1 MGSQGDIRLGIHNKG
16 DRQMKKKKWIKAGVL
31 TAAFFLALVISSL
44 ITNRGTADL
53 TIDLGDPTLPRVSF
67 TVGGKNVNTLAGFVD
82 DMDITAMRD
91 TITPVESN
99 GTLKMT
105 LQKDGNDIK
114 EVHYEVYSLDG
125 EEIYEKSEVK
135 DLSEDAL
142 TLDLNQALEKSQSEA
157 VLKVILK
164 LDKKTVSYYTRIV
177 KPDDLAVTECLKFAE
192 NFHSMTFNKK
202 SEPELLNYLEPN
214 EEGDNTTFQ
223 TVTIHSNTFHVT
235 WGDLKPE
242 VSSDVEWSIK
252 ESNTVYTSLLA
263 SYQVTCTGD
272 ADEVETYNIKEFFR
286 VRFSEDEVYLLDY
299 NRSMD
304 QVFNGNKKVLNEN
317 GILLGIAPSNI
328 SYETNKDGTI
338 VSFVQERDLWTYNKN
353 ADELSLVFSFANRE
367 GHDVRSRYDQHAVRI
382 ISMEKDGSTS
392 FAVYGYM
399 NRGNHE
405 GEVGVAIYYFDIEKN
420 AVEEKAFIP
429 SNKSFVM
436 AEDELGKMVYYSHE
450 REMLYVLAGGTLYQV
465 NLEKNKQEILA
476 KDLKEGQYT
485 ASDDGHLLAY
495 QTSGSLEDAKEITVL
510 NLKTGKE
517 QKVEA
522 AQGESVRP
530 LGFVINDFIYGCQR
544 SSDKGK
550 TSAGEDI
557 LPMYKLEIR
566 DSKNK
571 VVKTYAEENT
581 FISDVFIESNLVT
594 LNRVVKS
601 GKAYTVTEQDYI
613 SNNEERKES
622 NIFLESFTTEL
633 KEKQMRLTYAD
644 GISDQSPKILRPKQ
658 VMLDEPVT
666 IAFDGK
672 VKSDKYY
679 VYGMGELVAIYDK
692 ASYAIQKAADV
703 SGVVISS
710 KQSYIWEKGNRDLV
724 YYTDMEAFKK
734 GDGQTSFEACE
745 KQMEKYKAKRVNLT
759 GCTLDQVLYVIN
771 KGIPVIAMAGPDHAV
786 LLTGYS
792 TTDVT
797 YIDPD
802 NGEEHTV
809 SVNEMETMVGQSGNT
824 FIGYVK

>member
-1 MGSQGDIRLGIHNKG
+1 
-16 DRQMKKKKWIKAGVL
+16 MKKKRWIKAGIL
-31 TAAFFLALVISSL
+31 TAVFFLAIVVSSL

-53 TIDLGDPTLPRVSF
+53 TVDLGDPTLPRISF
-67 TVGGKNVNTLAGFVD
+67 SVEDKNVNTLAGFVN

-91 TITPVESN
+91 TITPVEKN
-99 GTLKMT
+99 GTLK
-105 LQKDGNDIK
+105 LNLEKDGNEIN

-125 EEIYEKSEVK
+125 DDIYEKSEVK
-135 DLSEDAL
+135 DLSEDTL
-142 TLDLNQALEKSQSEA
+142 TLDLNSALKEEVTEA
-157 VLKVILK
+157 VLKVVLK
-164 LDKKTVSYYTRIV
+164 LKDKDVFYYTRV
-177 KPDDLAVTECLKFAE
+177 VRPEELAVKECLKFAE
-192 NFHSMTFNKK
+192 DFHTKTFNKK
-202 SEPELLNYLEPN
+202 NAQDLLTYLEPN
-214 EEGDNTTFQ
+214 EEGDNTTYQ
-223 TVTIHSNTFHVT
+223 TVTIHSDAAHVT
-235 WGDLKPE
+235 WGELNPE
-242 VSSDVEWSIK
+242 ISSDVEWSIK

-263 SYQVTCTGD
+263 TYQVTCIGD
-272 ADEVETYNIKEFFR
+272 RDEVETYNIKEFFR

-304 QVFNGNKKVLNEN
+304 QVFNGNKKVLNES
-317 GILLGIAPSNI
+317 GILLGIAPTDI
-328 SYETNKDGTI
+328 LYETNKDGTI

-353 ADELSLVFSFANRE
+353 SDELSLVFSFANRE

-382 ISMEKDGSTS
+382 ISMEKNGSTA

-429 SNKSFVM
+429 SNKSFAM

-450 REMLYVLAGGTLYQV
+450 RQMLYVLAGGKLYQV
-465 NLEKNKQEILA
+465 NLAKDKQEILA

-495 QTSGSLEDAKEITVL
+495 QTDGTLEDAKEITIL

-517 QKVEA
+517 RKVEA
-522 AQGESVRP
+522 EKGESVRP
-530 LGFVINDFIYGCQR
+530 LGFVVNDFIYGCQS

-550 TSAGEDI
+550 TTAGEDI
-557 LPMYKLEIR
+557 LPMYKVEIR

-571 VVKTYAEENT
+571 VVKTYKADDT
-581 FISDVFIESNLVT
+581 FVSDVFIESNLVT
-594 LNRVVKS
+594 LNRVKKS
-601 GKAYTVTEQDYI
+601 GDVYAGTNQDYI
-613 SNNEERKES
+613 SNNEERRES
-622 NIFLESFTTEL
+622 NIFLESYTTEL

-679 VYGMGELVAIYDK
+679 VYGMGELVAIYDR
-692 ASYAIQKAADV
+692 ASYAIQKAEEV

-710 KQSYIWEKGNRDLV
+710 TQSYIWEKGNRDLV

-734 GDGQTSFEACE
+734 ADGQSSLEACE
-745 KQMEKYKAKRVNLT
+745 KQMEAYKAKRVNLT

-771 KGIPVIAMAGPDHAV
+771 KGIPVIAMTGPDHAV

-802 NGEEHTV
+802 SGEENTV
-809 SVNEMETMVGQSGNT
+809 SVNDMEDMAGRSGNT